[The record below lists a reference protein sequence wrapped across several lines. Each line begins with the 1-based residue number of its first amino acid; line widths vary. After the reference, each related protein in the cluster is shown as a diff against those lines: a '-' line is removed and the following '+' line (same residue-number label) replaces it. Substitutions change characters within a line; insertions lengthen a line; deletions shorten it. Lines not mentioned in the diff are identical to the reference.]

1 MSGGPR
7 ARVLNCGYV
16 PLVDSAPLILAKELG
31 FASDEGLQLNLL
43 RQPSWS
49 ALRDLLALGHL
60 DAAHML
66 APMPA
71 AMQLGLS
78 GPVTEIIAPMVLS
91 VNGTV
96 IGVSNALAGQLR
108 DMGWNGLIHSPQT
121 LTHSLGAIS
130 AGPLRVGVPFAF
142 SMHRLLFEY
151 LMRSGAGQSDQQ
163 APVFDIVPTP
173 PPLMAD
179 AVASGEIDIFCVGEP
194 WGTVAV
200 SAGVAELILPGSA
213 IWAHAPEKVLGMRR
227 EWAEKNDL
235 LAGRLIRAVYR
246 AAEWLDKS
254 ENRPLAG
261 EILARSEHL
270 DLPDIA
276 IDPALTGQI
285 MPRLGGA
292 PWDVPGFQKFHAEAT
307 SFPWRSLGAWIGL
320 QISHLHG
327 VDQEAAI
334 KAGSSTLRPDF
345 FRRHLADIHADMPGA
360 SAKVEGALHHAT
372 AVATTHGEMI
382 LGPDAFFDGRTF
394 DFSGIS

>member
-7 ARVLNCGYV
+7 NRVLNCGYV

-31 FASDEGLQLNLL
+31 FASDEGLRLNLL

-78 GPVTEIIAPMVLS
+78 GPPTEIVAPLVLS

-96 IGVSNALAGQLR
+96 IGVSSDLAGRLR
-108 DMGWNGLIHSPQT
+108 DMGWDGRMHSPQT
-121 LTHSLGAIS
+121 FAHSLGTVSNA
-130 AGPLRVGVPFAF
+130 PLRVGVPFPF

-151 LMRSGAGQSDQQ
+151 LMRAGGTQN

-179 AVASGEIDIFCVGEP
+179 AVASGDIDIFCVGEP

-227 EWAEKNDL
+227 NWAEMNDA

-246 AAEWLDKS
+246 AAEWLDKD

-270 DLPDIA
+270 NLPDIA
-276 IDPALTGQI
+276 IDPALNGQI

-292 PWDVPGFQKFHAEAT
+292 PWDVPGFQKFHSEAT

-327 VDQEAAI
+327 VDQEAAV
-334 KAGSSTLRPDF
+334 KAGSASLRPDL
-345 FRRHLADIHADMPGA
+345 FRRHLSDMHADMPGA

-372 AVATTHGEMI
+372 AVASTHGEMI
-382 LGPDAFFDGRTF
+382 LGPDAFFDGKTF
-394 DFSGIS
+394 DFAGIS